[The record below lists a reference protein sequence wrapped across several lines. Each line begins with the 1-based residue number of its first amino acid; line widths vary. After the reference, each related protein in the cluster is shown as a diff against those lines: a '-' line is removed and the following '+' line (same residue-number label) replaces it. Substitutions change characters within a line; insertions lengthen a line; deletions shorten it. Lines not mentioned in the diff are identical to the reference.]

1 MDAVSGFRII
11 RGGDNGSVEGACI
24 CGTIDWSMLV
34 DRLSMRSS
42 FSHTLS
48 GDHKLICLA
57 FTQAL
62 QAAVQK
68 IHTYVATLE
77 EKMDA
82 MEKKKK

>member
-1 MDAVSGFRII
+1 MPLWDYRIW
-11 RGGDNGSVEGACI
+11 V
-24 CGTIDWSMLV
+24 TLV
-34 DRLSMRSS
+34 DRLSMRSP
-42 FSHTLS
+42 FFPPILS

-57 FTQAL
+57 YTQAL

-68 IHTYVATLE
+68 IHTYVASLE